1 MFLLVINM
9 DLVEVGELWCVF
21 LVINMD
27 WIWLK

>member
-9 DLVEVGELWCVF
+9 DLVEVGELWCVL

-27 WIWLK
+27 WVG

>member
-27 WIWLK
+27 WVG